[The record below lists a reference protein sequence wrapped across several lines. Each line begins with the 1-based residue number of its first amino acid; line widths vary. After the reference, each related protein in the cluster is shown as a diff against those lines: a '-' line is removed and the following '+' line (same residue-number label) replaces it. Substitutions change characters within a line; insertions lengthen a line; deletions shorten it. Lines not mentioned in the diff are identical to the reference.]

1 MFVRLAFVVPFVVAL
16 AACPRAETPGD
27 DDDTPGDDDDE
38 EVIDTGFPAPANN
51 VTDRIGTDETLD
63 VGAWNIKNFP
73 CGNASFS
80 TTCRQGADLTPALV
94 ADVITSMGIDLLAVE
109 EIADETAFAETA
121 QRLPFH
127 EAIVSSDTYGDGT
140 YQKIAFLYDTRV
152 LEAGA
157 DALLF
162 QGDNN
167 FPRPALQV
175 SFTHKE
181 TGLSFFAIAIHLKAG
196 DEDSDFARRG
206 GAFVR
211 LHAYMSNLVDG
222 DGQDNII
229 VLGDFNETLTNPA
242 GLANF
247 EPLRDAAR
255 YDIRTQ
261 TNAFADEVS
270 FLPGDV
276 ILDHIVTTAAL
287 ADEAASRSAVIPR
300 VDFDVADYRGRL
312 SDHLPVTLA
321 LDP

>member
-1 MFVRLAFVVPFVVAL
+1 MFVRILVAFAVVTSL
-16 AACPRAETPGD
+16 AACPQTPGGTNGD
-27 DDDTPGDDDDE
+27 DDDDDDDD
-38 EVIDTGFPAPANN
+38 VIDTGFPAPADD
-51 VTDRIGTDETLD
+51 VTDRIGNDETLD
-63 VGAWNIKNFP
+63 VGTWNIKNFP

-80 TTCRQGADLTPALV
+80 TTCRPNADVTPSLV
-94 ADVITSMGIDLLAVE
+94 ADVITSMGLDLVAVE
-109 EIADETAFAETA
+109 EIADEDGFAETT
-121 QRLPFH
+121 QRLPHH

-157 DALLF
+157 DSLLF
-162 QGDNN
+162 QTDGN

-175 SFTHKE
+175 SFTHKD

-196 DEDSDFARRG
+196 EADEDFERRA
-206 GAFVR
+206 GALAR
-211 LHAYMSNLVDG
+211 LHAYMSNIVDG
-222 DGQDNII
+222 DGQDNFIL
-229 VLGDFNETLTNPA
+229 LGDFNETLTDPE

-247 EPLRDAAR
+247 EPFRDAAR

-270 FLPGDV
+270 FLPSGV

-287 ADEAASRSAVIPR
+287 ADEAAGRTAVIPR
-300 VDFDVADYRGRL
+300 VDFDIEDYRGRL
-312 SDHLPVTLA
+312 SDHLPVTLT

>member
-1 MFVRLAFVVPFVVAL
+1 MFVRIVLGLTFVSVL
-16 AACPRAETPGD
+16 CGCPLTPGAGD
-27 DDDTPGDDDDE
+27 DDDTGDDDDD
-38 EVIDTGFPAPANN
+38 EVIETGFPAPADD
-51 VTDRIGTDETLD
+51 VTDRIGAEETLD
-63 VGAWNIKNFP
+63 IGAWNIKNFP
-73 CGNASFS
+73 CGNDSFS
-80 TTCRQGADLTPALV
+80 TTCRPNADVTPSLV
-94 ADVITSMGIDLLAVE
+94 ADVITSMGLDLIAVE
-109 EIADETAFAETA
+109 EIADEEAFAETA
-121 QRLPFH
+121 QRLPHH
-127 EAIVSSDTYGDGT
+127 EAIVSSDEYGDGT
-140 YQKIAFLYDTRV
+140 YQKIAYLYDTRV

-157 DALLF
+157 DSLLF
-162 QGDNN
+162 QGDVN

-196 DEDSDFARRG
+196 GSDEDFARRG
-206 GAFVR
+206 GALTR

-229 VLGDFNETLTNPA
+229 LLGDFNETLTDSD

-270 FLPGDV
+270 FLPSGV

-287 ADEAASRSAVIPR
+287 ADEAASRSAFIPR
-300 VDFDVADYRGRL
+300 IDGDIEDYRGRL
-312 SDHLPVTLA
+312 SDHLPVTLT